1 MERLLQDVKYAL
13 RALAR
18 SRAFAIAAIVSLAL
32 PIAVDSSMFSIVNT
46 LLLRTPT
53 VSRPHELL
61 GVYSD
66 LGPRGPIR
74 YISVSYPDYA
84 YYRDHNTTLS
94 GLGAYNDLDLVL
106 GDGTEGESVLGELV
120 SGNFFEV
127 LELRAALG
135 RMIVPSDDAPSQ
147 PPVAVIDQT
156 LWQNRFQRDP
166 AIVGKTVRL
175 NRQTFTIVG
184 VLPSYY
190 TGLMVGPPRQIF
202 IPLATQPLVMTG
214 GTNLLTSRGNRW
226 LNVFGRMKPGVR
238 EPQVQAELEVRTAQ
252 LQKEFPGSNRRLGVA
267 TTPLRMVPLT
277 FKGMVVNASTVF
289 MIAVVFILLISCANL
304 TNLLLMRAH
313 ARRTEFATRLA
324 LGAARSRLVRQ
335 LLTESLVLGTLGGL
349 VGFGLA
355 VVLARTMEHVQRPP
369 GPLSLVL
376 SMTIDW
382 RVGLF
387 ALGLA
392 LLTGVGI
399 GLLPALWASRS
410 DLTAFLKQDVQRA
423 GASTSRTNRL
433 LVIAQVCVSVVLLAG
448 AGLALRSLAK
458 AEAIDPGFR
467 PDGVYA
473 ASFQLQRQNAPAGRV
488 EQFYR
493 QAQDRIRAVPG
504 VQAVSTASHLPM
516 GGMISTKSVVVEAH
530 QPPPGQEH
538 FEIDTSQVSPGY
550 FHTMGI
556 ALVSGRD
563 FDDHDASAE
572 PGEQTPVLINQAM
585 ANEFWSGQDPLGK
598 VIRVDEKNDTGALI
612 VIGVVKDSKYRSIG
626 EAPRSFLYRP
636 MRFAEEAPWGKQL
649 LVKTTSTS
657 QLTLVRGAIEA
668 VDGSLPPA
676 RFQSLE
682 EQLSGVLFP
691 ARLLAILLATFGALA
706 FALQTVGLYGVTAY
720 AVNGRRR
727 EMAIRLALGA
737 PRFSLIKMGVGG
749 PLLLVGFGA
758 ATGVVLALWATRGL
772 GSYLYGIAPSDAPTL
787 AVVVLLQLAAG
798 LIAAY
803 TPMHRTM
810 DVEPSVALRDL

>member
-1 MERLLQDVKYAL
+1 MERLLQDVTYAL

-18 SRAFAIAAIVSLAL
+18 NRAFAIAAIVSLAL
-32 PIAVDSSMFSIVNT
+32 PIAVDASIFSIVNA

-53 VSRPHELL
+53 VDRPHELL

-74 YISVSYPDYA
+74 YISVSYPDYTF
-84 YYRDHNTTLS
+84 YRDHASTFS
-94 GLGAYNDLDLVL
+94 GMGAYNDLDLVL
-106 GDGTEGESVLGELV
+106 GEGTDGESVLAEMV
-120 SGNFFEV
+120 SGSFFEV
-127 LELRAALG
+127 LGLRPAIG
-135 RMIVPSDDAPSQ
+135 RMIVPSDDSPSQ

-166 AIVGKTVRL
+166 NVIGKTVHL
-175 NRQTFTIVG
+175 NRQAFTIVG
-184 VLPSYY
+184 VLPAQY
-190 TGLMVGPPRQIF
+190 TGLTVGPMRQVY
-202 IPLATQPLVMTG
+202 IPLATQPLVMS
-214 GTNLLTSRGNRW
+214 GTNMLASHGNRW
-226 LNVFGRMKPGVR
+226 LNAFGRMKPGVQ
-238 EPQVQAELEVRTAQ
+238 EAQAKADLEVLTSQ
-252 LQKEFPGSNRRLGVA
+252 LQKEFPATNRRLGVA

-277 FKGMVVNASTVF
+277 FKGLVVNASTVF
-289 MIAVVFILLISCANL
+289 MIAVVFVLLISCANL

-324 LGAARSRLVRQ
+324 LGAARGRLVRQ
-335 LLTESLVLGTLGGL
+335 LLTESLVLGALGGL
-349 VGFGLA
+349 LGFALA
-355 VVLARTMEHVQRPP
+355 VVLARTLSNVQRPP

-392 LLTGVGI
+392 VLTGVGI

-410 DLTAFLKQDVQRA
+410 DLTAFLKQDTQRA
-423 GASTSRTNRL
+423 GASTSRTNRV
-433 LVIAQVCVSVVLLAG
+433 LVTAQVCVSVVLLAG

-458 AEAIDPGFR
+458 AQAIDPGFR

-473 ASFQLQRQNAPAGRV
+473 ASFQLQRQNLPEGRV

-493 QAQDRIRAVPG
+493 QVQEHLRAVPG
-504 VQAVSTASHLPM
+504 VQAVSTASHMPM
-516 GGMISTKSVVVEAH
+516 GGMISTKSVVIDAH

-550 FHTMGI
+550 FQTMGI

-563 FDDHDASAE
+563 FDERDASAAA
-572 PGEQTPVLINQAM
+572 GEQTPVLINQTM
-585 ANEFWSGQDPLGK
+585 AKEFWSGQDPLGK
-598 VIRVDEKNDTGALI
+598 VIRVDEKNDKGALI

-626 EAPRSFLYRP
+626 EAPRSFVYRP

-649 LVKTTSTS
+649 LVKTAGGAS
-657 QLTLVRGAIEA
+657 QLGLVRTAIEA
-668 VDGSLPPA
+668 VDASLPPA

-682 EQLSGVLFP
+682 EQLAGVLFP
-691 ARLLAILLATFGALA
+691 ARLLAVLLATFGALA

-720 AVNGRRR
+720 AVNERRR
-727 EMAIRLALGA
+727 EMAIRRALGA
-737 PRFSLIKMGVGG
+737 PRFSLIKVGVGG
-749 PLLLVGFGA
+749 PLLLVAFGA
-758 ATGVVLALWATRGL
+758 AAGVLLALWATRGL
-772 GSYLYGIAPSDAPTL
+772 GGYLYGITPSDAPTL
-787 AVVVLLQLAAG
+787 AAVVLLQLMAG
-798 LIAAY
+798 LLAAY

-810 DVEPSVALRDL
+810 ELEPSVALRDL